1 MTEYSTENDL
11 ESLKPDFW
19 TNADVGRWL
28 KLNGFQHLIDKFR
41 EHDISG
47 PVLMMLSEQDLRKPP
62 LSLQKLGEIK
72 QLSYNIRRLQL
83 AYNVPPTKSHK
94 YLRHSDSID
103 SGSKD
108 VRSSG
113 GSLLPKQE
121 GIKLFVATLYA
132 VTSLIL
138 TTIAMTIA
146 HDRVP
151 DMKTIPPLPDIFLDN
166 IPTIPHAFE
175 AAEWCAVTLTA
186 LFSCLILVHKHR
198 FVIIRRYFSIIG
210 TVFLLRALTMMST
223 TLSVPGKHLDNCE
236 VRIGES
242 WDSKFKHVLAIWR
255 GAGLSVAGVRT
266 CGDYMF
272 SGHTAALTVLNLFV
286 CEYSPMKLKFIQTV
300 SWSLNFF
307 GAFFIL
313 AAHEHYT
320 IDVIVAFYITSRTF
334 AYYHVLAN
342 SLAHKQRN
350 SKELTWSWFPLF
362 SFFEENVDCML
373 ANEYE
378 WPWTPIIQFVVRKR
392 QILIRL
398 KEERRKNLTNG
409 DTRRS
414 Q

>member
-1 MTEYSTENDL
+1 
-11 ESLKPDFW
+11 
-19 TNADVGRWL
+19 
-28 KLNGFQHLIDKFR
+28 
-41 EHDISG
+41 
-47 PVLMMLSEQDLRKPP
+47 MMLSEQDLRKPP

-198 FVIIRRYFSIIG
+198 FAKQGG
-210 TVFLLRALTMMST
+210 T
-223 TLSVPGKHLDNCE
+223 
-236 VRIGES
+236 
-242 WDSKFKHVLAIWR
+242 
-255 GAGLSVAGVRT
+255 
-266 CGDYMF
+266 
-272 SGHTAALTVLNLFV
+272 
-286 CEYSPMKLKFIQTV
+286 QTQG
-300 SWSLNFF
+300 SLN
-307 GAFFIL
+307 
-313 AAHEHYT
+313 
-320 IDVIVAFYITSRTF
+320 
-334 AYYHVLAN
+334 
-342 SLAHKQRN
+342 K
-350 SKELTWSWFPLF
+350 
-362 SFFEENVDCML
+362 
-373 ANEYE
+373 
-378 WPWTPIIQFVVRKR
+378 
-392 QILIRL
+392 
-398 KEERRKNLTNG
+398 G
-409 DTRRS
+409 DTNTRFAVR
-414 Q
+414 

>member
-1 MTEYSTENDL
+1 MMVCCGTNL

-19 TNADVGRWL
+19 TKEDVGRWL
-28 KLNGFQHLIDKFR
+28 EVNGFEHLSVKFD

-47 PVLMMLSEQDLRKPP
+47 PVLMMLTEQDLRKPP

-72 QLSYNIRRLQL
+72 RLSSILEQLQR
-83 AYNVPPTKSHK
+83 AYNVAEVR
-94 YLRHSDSID
+94 RHRRMYRTDSND
-103 SGSKD
+103 YSND
-108 VRSSG
+108 VRSG
-113 GSLLPKQE
+113 LSLIPKNE
-121 GIKLFVATLYA
+121 GLKFFVSFLYA
-132 VTSLIL
+132 LSSLIVTS
-138 TTIAMTIA
+138 IAMTVA

-151 DMKTIPPLPDIFLDN
+151 DMKKIPPLPDIFLDN

-175 AAEWCAVTLTA
+175 AAEACAVSLT
-186 LFSCLILVHKHR
+186 FSFFCLILVHKHR
-198 FVIIRRYFSIIG
+198 FVIFRRYFSIIG

-223 TLSVPGKHLDNCE
+223 TLSVPGEHLNNCE
-236 VRIGES
+236 IRVGDS
-242 WDSKFKHVLAIWR
+242 WDEKLQHVIYIWR
-255 GAGLSVAGVRT
+255 GAGMSISGVRT

-272 SGHTAALTVLNLFV
+272 SGHTAVLTVLNLFV
-286 CEYSPMKLKFIQTV
+286 CEYTSSKLKFIQTI

-350 SKELTWSWFPLF
+350 SQELTWSWFPLY
-362 SFFEENVDCML
+362 SYFEENVDCKIQ
-373 ANEYE
+373 NEYE
-378 WPWTPIIQFVVRKR
+378 WPWTPIIEFVMRSYRVISHLR
-392 QILIRL
+392 Q
-398 KEERRKNLTNG
+398 ERRKNSEKIIKT
-409 DTRRS
+409 